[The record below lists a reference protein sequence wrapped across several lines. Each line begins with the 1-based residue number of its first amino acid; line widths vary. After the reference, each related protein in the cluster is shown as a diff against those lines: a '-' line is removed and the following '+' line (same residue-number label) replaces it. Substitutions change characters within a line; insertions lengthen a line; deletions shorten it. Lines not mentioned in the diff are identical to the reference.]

1 MNRAGLLALAL
12 IVLACGAPAGDDASG
27 APGSGAAGA
36 STAPADR
43 VALFGDM
50 HIHTMYS
57 HDAFMGTVRTTP
69 DDAYRFAKGEAIPHP
84 SGESI
89 RLSGAPLD
97 FLAVTDHA
105 EYLGA
110 LAALIDPSSPT
121 YGHPLT
127 VALFRG
133 LGRDARAR
141 LGALSRLRELGRAGD
156 PINGPEV
163 RASAWQRTMES
174 AERHN
179 DPGRFTALIGYEYT
193 MGVGGRHVHR
203 NVIFRGSEAPEI
215 PFSSLDGDPEDL
227 WNWLDGLREEGIEA
241 LAMPHNMNQS
251 DGLAFPDRETW
262 KGAEIDAEFAAKRI
276 RNEPVA
282 EISQQKGTSE
292 VHPSLS
298 PNDEWADFQI
308 VQYYLDRVNNTDP
321 ISVFKGGYWRDAL
334 LTGLEMEER
343 LGVNPYALGAVG
355 SSDSH
360 VSAGSYEEDNRFTSR
375 TNTPQARG
383 SAYREEDGGW
393 ENFWTPRQATHG
405 TGGLAGVWA
414 ESNTRAAI
422 FDALRRRESFATSGT
437 RIRVRFFGGF
447 GLDEAVAEA
456 ADQVAAAYEHGV
468 PMGGD
473 LGGPGTRTPGAATDA
488 PGSRTPGAATD
499 APGTRTLGAPASPP
513 ASGNSAPSFLIWA
526 LRDPENA
533 WLQRA
538 QVIKGCLEDGEAQEQ
553 VYDVVCSDGLEPDP
567 ETHRCAD
574 NGAQVN
580 LDDCSI
586 SRDKGAVELRTT
598 WTDPDFDP
606 GARSFYYLRVLENPT
621 CRWSTW
627 DALSLGIEPNPDLQA
642 THQERAWS
650 SPIWYTP

>member
-1 MNRAGLLALAL
+1 MSMTRTGLPALAL
-12 IVLACGAPAGDDASG
+12 TALACAAPPAEDASG
-27 APGSGAAGA
+27 VRGPGRAGVSPGNA
-36 STAPADR
+36 ADR
-43 VALFGDM
+43 VALFGDL

-69 DDAYRFAKGEAIPHP
+69 DDAYRFARGEAIPHP

-121 YGHPLT
+121 YGHALT
-127 VALFRG
+127 DALITG
-133 LGRDARAR
+133 QGGGARAR
-141 LGALSRLRELGRAGD
+141 LGALSRVRELARAGD

-163 RASAWQRTMES
+163 RASAWQRIVEA

-193 MGVGGRHVHR
+193 MGVSSRHVHR
-203 NVIFRGSEAPEI
+203 NVIFRGSEAPEL

-343 LGVNPYALGAVG
+343 LGVNPYALGAIG

-360 VSAGSYEEDNRFTSR
+360 VSAGSYEEDRRFSGR
-375 TNTPQARG
+375 TNTPESRG
-383 SAYREEDGGW
+383 SAYGEEDGGW

-405 TGGLAGVWA
+405 TGGLAAVWA
-414 ESNTRAAI
+414 GENTRAAI
-422 FDALRRRESFATSGT
+422 FDALKRRESFATSGT

-447 GLDEAVAEA
+447 GLDDAVSDA
-456 ADQVAAAYEHGV
+456 ADPIAAAYEHGV

-473 LGGPGTRTPGAATDA
+473 LGP
-488 PGSRTPGAATD
+488 PGSRPPGAPT
-499 APGTRTLGAPASPP
+499 SPS
-513 ASGNSAPSFLIWA
+513 ASGNAAAPSFLVWA

-538 QVIKGCLEDGEAQEQ
+538 QVIKGWLEDGETKEQ
-553 VYDVVCSDGLEPDP
+553 VYDVVCSDGLAPDP
-567 ETHRCAD
+567 ETHRCDD
-574 NGAQVN
+574 NGARVN

-586 SRDKGAVELRTT
+586 SRDKGAVELRST

-606 GARSFYYLRVLENPT
+606 GDPSFYYVRVLENPT

-627 DALSLGIEPNPDLQA
+627 DALRLGIEPNPDLQA

>member
-1 MNRAGLLALAL
+1 MNRTGLPALAL
-12 IVLACGAPAGDDASG
+12 IALACGAPAADDASG
-27 APGSGAAGA
+27 APGSGGGAA

-69 DDAYRFAKGEAIPHP
+69 DDAYRYARGESIPHP

-127 VALFRG
+127 EDLFSG
-133 LGRDARAR
+133 QGRDARAR
-141 LGALSRLRELGRAGD
+141 LGALSRLRELDRAGD

-163 RASAWQRTMES
+163 RASAWQRVIEA

-334 LTGLEMEER
+334 LTGLQMEER

-360 VSAGSYEEDNRFTSR
+360 VSAGSYEEDNRFSSR

-393 ENFWTPRQATHG
+393 ENFWTPRTATHG

-447 GLDEAVAEA
+447 GLEEAVAEA
-456 ADQVAAAYEHGV
+456 GDPIAAAYGAGV

-473 LGGPGTRTPGAATDA
+473 LEGGDGT
-488 PGSRTPGAATD
+488 
-499 APGTRTLGAPASPP
+499 
-513 ASGNSAPSFLIWA
+513 PSFLVWA

-538 QVIKGCLEDGEAQEQ
+538 QVIKGWLEDGETQEH
-553 VYDVVCSDGLEPDP
+553 VYDVACADGLEPDP
-567 ETHRCAD
+567 ETHRCED

-627 DALSLGIEPNPDLQA
+627 DALSLGIEPNPDLHA

>member
-1 MNRAGLLALAL
+1 MSLLNPARTALVAFAVAAL
-12 IVLACGAPAGDDASG
+12 SCAAPSAQDGAGAPRPGNADVPPAS
-27 APGSGAAGA
+27 A
-36 STAPADR
+36 ADR
-43 VALFGDM
+43 VALFGDL

-105 EYLGA
+105 EFLGA
-110 LAALIDPSSPT
+110 LAALIDPSSAT

-127 VALFRG
+127 EDLFG
-133 LGRDARAR
+133 GQGGDNRAR
-141 LGALSRLRELGRAGD
+141 LGALSRVRELARAGD

-163 RASAWQRTMES
+163 RGSAWQRIIEA

-193 MGVGGRHVHR
+193 MGVSSRHLHR
-203 NVIFRGSEAPEI
+203 NVIFRGSEAPAL

-227 WNWLDGLREEGIEA
+227 WTWLDGLREEGIEA

-251 DGLAFPDRETW
+251 DGLAFSDRETW
-262 KGAEIDAEFAAKRI
+262 KGAEIDAAFAAKRI

-308 VQYYLDRVNNTDP
+308 VQYFLDKVNNKNP
-321 ISVFKGGYWRDAL
+321 ISVFKGGYYRDAL
-334 LTGLEMEER
+334 LTGLEMGER
-343 LGVNPYALGAVG
+343 LGVNPYALGAIG

-360 VSAGSYEEDNRFTSR
+360 VSAGSFEEDNRFSGR
-375 TNTPQARG
+375 ANTPQSRG
-383 SAYREEDGGW
+383 SAYSEEDGGW

-405 TGGLAGVWA
+405 SGGLAGVWA
-414 ESNTRAAI
+414 GENTRAAI
-422 FDALRRRESFATSGT
+422 FDALKRRESFATSGT

-447 GLDEAVAEA
+447 GLDEAVGEA
-456 ADQVAAAYEHGV
+456 ADPVAAAYGHGV

-473 LGGPGTRTPGAATDA
+473 LSSGQADESPGNAGV
-488 PGSRTPGAATD
+488 S
-499 APGTRTLGAPASPP
+499 P
-513 ASGNSAPSFLIWA
+513 ASGDGAPSFLVWA

-538 QVIKGCLEDGEAQEQ
+538 QVIKGWLEDGETTEQ

-567 ETHRCAD
+567 ETHRCGD

-586 SRDKGAVELRTT
+586 SRDKGAVELSAT

-606 GARSFYYLRVLENPT
+606 GARSFYYVRVLENPT

-627 DALSLGIEPNPDLQA
+627 DALSLGIEPNPDLHA

>member
-1 MNRAGLLALAL
+1 MSPPNLARSALLAFAVTAL
-12 IVLACGAPAGDDASG
+12 SCAAPSAEDAPAAR
-27 APGSGAAGA
+27 GSGDAGTPPAAH
-36 STAPADR
+36 R

-69 DDAYRFAKGEAIPHP
+69 DDAYRFAQGEAIPHP

-127 VALFRG
+127 EDLFG
-133 LGRDARAR
+133 GQGGDNRAR
-141 LGALSRLRELGRAGD
+141 LGALGRLRELAGAGD
-156 PINGPEV
+156 SINGPEV
-163 RASAWQRTMES
+163 RGSAWQRIIEA

-193 MGVGGRHVHR
+193 MGVSSRHLHR
-203 NVIFRGSEAPEI
+203 NVIFRGSEAPAL

-227 WNWLDGLREEGIEA
+227 WTWLDGLREEGIEA

-308 VQYYLDRVNNTDP
+308 VQYFLDRVNNTDP
-321 ISVFKGGYWRDAL
+321 ISIFKGGYWRDAL

-343 LGVNPYALGAVG
+343 LGVNPYALGAIG
-355 SSDSH
+355 SSDTH
-360 VSAGSYEEDNRFTSR
+360 VSAGSFEEDKRFSGR
-375 TNTPQARG
+375 TNTPRSRG
-383 SAYREEDGGW
+383 SAYSEEEGGW

-405 TGGLAGVWA
+405 SGGLAGVWA
-414 ESNTRAAI
+414 GENTRAAI
-422 FDALRRRESFATSGT
+422 FDALKRRESFATSGT

-447 GLDEAVAEA
+447 GLDEAVGEA
-456 ADQVAAAYEHGV
+456 TDPVAAAYEHGV

-473 LGGPGTRTPGAATDA
+473 LEGG
-488 PGSRTPGAATD
+488 
-499 APGTRTLGAPASPP
+499 
-513 ASGNSAPSFLIWA
+513 SGGAPSFLVWA

-538 QVIKGCLEDGEAQEQ
+538 QVIKGWLEDGEAKEQ
-553 VYDVVCSDGLEPDP
+553 VYDVVCSDGLEPDL
-567 ETHRCAD
+567 ETHRCGD

-598 WTDPDFDP
+598 WADPNFDP
-606 GARSFYYLRVLENPT
+606 GARSFYYVRVLENPT

-627 DALSLGIEPNPDLQA
+627 DALSLGIEPNPDLHA

>member
-1 MNRAGLLALAL
+1 MTKPGLLALAL
-12 IVLACGAPAGDDASG
+12 TALACGVPAGEEATR
-27 APGSGAAGA
+27 AAGGA
-36 STAPADR
+36 GVAAATSADR

-69 DDAYRFAKGEAIPHP
+69 DDAYRFARGEAIPHP

-110 LAALIDPSSPT
+110 LPALIDPDSPT

-127 VALFRG
+127 EDLFSG
-133 LGRDARAR
+133 QGGAARAR
-141 LGALSRLRELGRAGD
+141 LGALSRLRELAATGD

-163 RASAWQRTMES
+163 RASAWQRIIEA

-193 MGVGGRHVHR
+193 RGVGGRHVHR
-203 NVIFRGSEAPEI
+203 NVIFRGGEAPEL

-321 ISVFKGGYWRDAL
+321 ISIFKGGYWRDAL

-343 LGVNPYALGAVG
+343 LGVNPFALGAVG

-360 VSAGSYEEDNRFTSR
+360 VSAGSYEENNRFSSR

-414 ESNTRAAI
+414 DGNTRAAI
-422 FDALRRRESFATSGT
+422 FDALKRRESFATSGT

-447 GLDEAVAEA
+447 GLDEAIAGA
-456 ADQVAAAYEHGV
+456 ADQVAVAYEHGV

-473 LGGPGTRTPGAATDA
+473 LEAADD
-488 PGSRTPGAATD
+488 G
-499 APGTRTLGAPASPP
+499 
-513 ASGNSAPSFLIWA
+513 APSFLVWA

-538 QVIKGCLEDGEAQEQ
+538 QVIKGWLEGGETREQ

-567 ETHRCAD
+567 ETHRCDD

-606 GARSFYYLRVLENPT
+606 GARSFYYVRVLENPT

-627 DALSLGIEPNPDLQA
+627 DALSLDIEPNPDLHA

>member
-1 MNRAGLLALAL
+1 MTRTGLSALAL
-12 IVLACGAPAGDDASG
+12 TALACGAPAGDEATR
-27 APGSGAAGA
+27 PAAGGA
-36 STAPADR
+36 GYVWDAPADR

-69 DDAYRFAKGEAIPHP
+69 DDAYRFARGEAIPHP

-110 LAALIDPSSPT
+110 LPALIDPDSST

-127 VALFRG
+127 EDLFSG
-133 LGRDARAR
+133 QGGAARAR
-141 LGALSRLRELGRAGD
+141 LGALSRLRELAAAGD

-163 RASAWQRTMES
+163 RASAWQRIVEA

-179 DPGRFTALIGYEYT
+179 DPGQFTALIGYEYT
-193 MGVGGRHVHR
+193 RGVGGRHVHR
-203 NVIFRGSEAPEI
+203 NVIFRGGEAPEL

-321 ISVFKGGYWRDAL
+321 ISIFKGGYWRDAL

-360 VSAGSYEEDNRFTSR
+360 VSAGSYEEDNRFSSR

-414 ESNTRAAI
+414 DGNTRAAI
-422 FDALRRRESFATSGT
+422 FDALKRRESFATSGT

-447 GLDEAVAEA
+447 GLGEAIAGA
-456 ADQVAAAYEHGV
+456 ADQVAAAYEAGV

-473 LGGPGTRTPGAATDA
+473 LEA
-488 PGSRTPGAATD
+488 
-499 APGTRTLGAPASPP
+499 
-513 ASGNSAPSFLIWA
+513 GNDDAPSFLVWA

-538 QVIKGCLEDGEAQEQ
+538 QVIKGWLEDGETQEQ

-567 ETHRCAD
+567 ETHRCGD
-574 NGAQVN
+574 NGARVN

-606 GARSFYYLRVLENPT
+606 GARSFYYVRVLENPT

-627 DALSLGIEPNPDLQA
+627 DALSLGIEPNPDLHA

>member
-1 MNRAGLLALAL
+1 MTRTGLPALAL
-12 IVLACGAPAGDDASG
+12 TVLACGAPAADEAARPVAGG
-27 APGSGAAGA
+27 AGA
-36 STAPADR
+36 TATAPADR

-69 DDAYRFAKGEAIPHP
+69 DDAYRYARGEAIPHP

-127 VALFRG
+127 EDLFSG
-133 LGRDARAR
+133 EGRDARAR

-163 RASAWQRTMES
+163 RASAWQRVIEA

-203 NVIFRGSEAPEI
+203 NVIFRASEAPEV

-227 WNWLDGLREEGIEA
+227 WNWLDGLREGGIEA

-393 ENFWTPRQATHG
+393 ENFWTPRTATHG

-414 ESNTRAAI
+414 ESNTRTAI
-422 FDALRRRESFATSGT
+422 FDALKRRESFATSGT
-437 RIRVRFFGGF
+437 RMRVRFFGGF
-447 GLDEAVAEA
+447 GLDGAVAEA
-456 ADQVAAAYEHGV
+456 ADPIAAAYEAGV

-473 LGGPGTRTPGAATDA
+473 LEGGGDG
-488 PGSRTPGAATD
+488 
-499 APGTRTLGAPASPP
+499 
-513 ASGNSAPSFLIWA
+513 APSFLVWA

-538 QVIKGCLEDGEAQEQ
+538 QVIKGWLEDGEAQER

-567 ETHRCAD
+567 ETHRCED

-606 GARSFYYLRVLENPT
+606 GARSFYYVRVLENPT

-627 DALSLGIEPNPDLQA
+627 DALSLGIEPNPDLHA

>member
-1 MNRAGLLALAL
+1 MTRTGLPALAL
-12 IVLACGAPAGDDASG
+12 TALACGAPAGDEATRTAAGG
-27 APGSGAAGA
+27 AGGAA
-36 STAPADR
+36 TAPADR

-69 DDAYRFAKGEAIPHP
+69 DDAYRFARGEAIPHP

-110 LAALIDPSSPT
+110 LPALIDPDSPT

-127 VALFRG
+127 EDLFSG
-133 LGRDARAR
+133 EGGAARAR
-141 LGALSRLRELGRAGD
+141 LGALSRLRELAATGD

-163 RASAWQRTMES
+163 RASAWQRIIEA

-193 MGVGGRHVHR
+193 KGVGGRHVHR
-203 NVIFRGSEAPEI
+203 NVIFRGGEAPEL

-227 WNWLDGLREEGIEA
+227 WNWLDGLREAGIEA

-321 ISVFKGGYWRDAL
+321 ISIFKGGYWRDAL

-360 VSAGSYEEDNRFTSR
+360 VSAGSYEEDNRFSSR

-393 ENFWTPRQATHG
+393 ENFWTPRTATHG

-414 ESNTRAAI
+414 DTNTRAAI
-422 FDALRRRESFATSGT
+422 FDALTRRESFATSGT

-447 GLDEAVAEA
+447 GLEDAIAGA

-473 LGGPGTRTPGAATDA
+473 LSA
-488 PGSRTPGAATD
+488 SES
-499 APGTRTLGAPASPP
+499 RTLGAPASSP
-513 ASGNSAPSFLIWA
+513 ASGNAAAPSFLVWA

-538 QVIKGCLEDGEAQEQ
+538 QVVKGWLEDGEAKEQ
-553 VYDVVCSDGLEPDP
+553 VYDVVCSDGLPDP
-567 ETHRCAD
+567 ETHRCDD

-606 GARSFYYLRVLENPT
+606 GARSFYYVRVLENPT

-627 DALSLGIEPNPDLQA
+627 DALSLGIEPNPDLHA

>member
-1 MNRAGLLALAL
+1 MTKPGLLALAL
-12 IVLACGAPAGDDASG
+12 TALACGAPAGEEANRAAGRD
-27 APGSGAAGA
+27 GAAA
-36 STAPADR
+36 ATPADR

-69 DDAYRFAKGEAIPHP
+69 DDAYRFARGEAIPHP

-110 LAALIDPSSPT
+110 LPALIDPDSPT

-127 VALFRG
+127 EDLFSG
-133 LGRDARAR
+133 EGGAARAR
-141 LGALSRLRELGRAGD
+141 LGALSRLRELAATGD

-163 RASAWQRTMES
+163 RGSAWQRIIES

-193 MGVGGRHVHR
+193 KGVGGRHVHR
-203 NVIFRGSEAPEI
+203 NVIFRGGEAPEL

-321 ISVFKGGYWRDAL
+321 ISIFKGGYWRDAL

-360 VSAGSYEEDNRFTSR
+360 VSAGSYEEGNRFSSR

-393 ENFWTPRQATHG
+393 ENFWTPRVATHG

-414 ESNTRAAI
+414 DGNTRAAI
-422 FDALRRRESFATSGT
+422 FDALKRRESFATSGT

-447 GLDEAVAEA
+447 GLDEAIAGA
-456 ADQVAAAYEHGV
+456 ADQVAAAYEAGV

-473 LGGPGTRTPGAATDA
+473 LEG
-488 PGSRTPGAATD
+488 
-499 APGTRTLGAPASPP
+499 
-513 ASGNSAPSFLIWA
+513 GNSGAPSFLVWA

-538 QVIKGCLEDGEAQEQ
+538 QVIKGWLEDGEAKEQ

-567 ETHRCAD
+567 ETHRCGD

-586 SRDKGAVELRTT
+586 SRDKGAVELRTI
-598 WTDPDFDP
+598 WTDPEFDP
-606 GARSFYYLRVLENPT
+606 AASSFYYVRVLENPT

-627 DALSLGIEPNPDLQA
+627 DALSLGIEPNPDLHA

>member
-1 MNRAGLLALAL
+1 MTRTGLPALAL
-12 IVLACGAPAGDDASG
+12 TALACGAPAGDEATRAAAGG
-27 APGSGAAGA
+27 AGAA
-36 STAPADR
+36 SVAPADR

-69 DDAYRFAKGEAIPHP
+69 DDAYRFARGEAIPHP

-110 LAALIDPSSPT
+110 LPALIDPDSPT

-127 VALFRG
+127 EDLFSG
-133 LGRDARAR
+133 EGGAARAR
-141 LGALSRLRELGRAGD
+141 LGALSRLRELAATGD

-163 RASAWQRTMES
+163 RASAWQRIIEA

-193 MGVGGRHVHR
+193 RGVGGRHVHR
-203 NVIFRGSEAPEI
+203 NVIFRGGEAPEL

-227 WNWLDGLREEGIEA
+227 WNWLDGLREDGIEA

-321 ISVFKGGYWRDAL
+321 ISIFKGGYWRDAL

-360 VSAGSYEEDNRFTSR
+360 VSAGSYEEDNRFSSR

-393 ENFWTPRQATHG
+393 ENFWTPRVATHG

-414 ESNTRAAI
+414 DGNTRAAI
-422 FDALRRRESFATSGT
+422 FDALKRRESFATSGT
-437 RIRVRFFGGF
+437 RIRVRFFGGY

-456 ADQVAAAYEHGV
+456 ADPIAAAYEAGV

-473 LGGPGTRTPGAATDA
+473 LEG
-488 PGSRTPGAATD
+488 
-499 APGTRTLGAPASPP
+499 
-513 ASGNSAPSFLIWA
+513 GNSGAPSFLVWA

-538 QVIKGCLEDGEAQEQ
+538 QVIKGWLEDGEAKER

-567 ETHRCAD
+567 ETHRCDD

-586 SRDKGAVELRTT
+586 SRDKGAVELQTT
-598 WTDPDFDP
+598 WTDPDFDA
-606 GARSFYYLRVLENPT
+606 GASSFYYVRVLENPT

-627 DALSLGIEPNPDLQA
+627 DALSLGIEPNPDLHA

>member
-1 MNRAGLLALAL
+1 MSPPNLARSALLAFAVTAL
-12 IVLACGAPAGDDASG
+12 SCAAPSAEDAPAAR
-27 APGSGAAGA
+27 GSGDAGTPPAAH
-36 STAPADR
+36 R

-69 DDAYRFAKGEAIPHP
+69 DDAYRFAQGEAIPHP

-127 VALFRG
+127 EDLFGGRG
-133 LGRDARAR
+133 GDNRAR
-141 LGALSRLRELGRAGD
+141 LGALGRLRELARAGD

-163 RASAWQRTMES
+163 RGSAWQRIIEA

-193 MGVGGRHVHR
+193 MGVSSRHLHR
-203 NVIFRGSEAPEI
+203 NVIFRGSEAPAL

-227 WNWLDGLREEGIEA
+227 WTWLDGLREEGIEA

-308 VQYYLDRVNNTDP
+308 VQYFLDRVNNTDP
-321 ISVFKGGYWRDAL
+321 ISIFKGGYWRDAL

-343 LGVNPYALGAVG
+343 LGVNPYALGAIG
-355 SSDSH
+355 SSDTH
-360 VSAGSYEEDNRFTSR
+360 VSAGSFEEDKRFSGR
-375 TNTPQARG
+375 TNTPRSRG
-383 SAYREEDGGW
+383 SAYSEEEGGW

-405 TGGLAGVWA
+405 SGGLAGVWA
-414 ESNTRAAI
+414 GENTRAAI
-422 FDALRRRESFATSGT
+422 FDALKRRESFATSGT

-447 GLDEAVAEA
+447 GLDEAVGEA
-456 ADQVAAAYEHGV
+456 TDPVAAAYEHGV

-473 LGGPGTRTPGAATDA
+473 LEGG
-488 PGSRTPGAATD
+488 
-499 APGTRTLGAPASPP
+499 
-513 ASGNSAPSFLIWA
+513 SGGAPSFLVWA

-538 QVIKGCLEDGEAQEQ
+538 QVIKGWLEDGEAKEQ

-567 ETHRCAD
+567 ETHRCGD

-598 WTDPDFDP
+598 WADPNFDP
-606 GARSFYYLRVLENPT
+606 GARSFYYVRVLENPT

-627 DALSLGIEPNPDLQA
+627 DALSLGIEPNPDLHA

>member
-1 MNRAGLLALAL
+1 MSLLNLARSALVAFAVAAL
-12 IVLACGAPAGDDASG
+12 SCAAPPAQDGAGAPRLGNSGVPPAS
-27 APGSGAAGA
+27 A
-36 STAPADR
+36 ADR
-43 VALFGDM
+43 VALFGDL

-57 HDAFMGTVRTTP
+57 HDAFMSTVRTTP
-69 DDAYRFAKGEAIPHP
+69 DDAYRYAKGEAIPHP
-84 SGESI
+84 SGESL

-105 EYLGA
+105 EFLGA
-110 LAALIDPSSPT
+110 LAALIDPSSAT

-127 VALFRG
+127 EDLFGG
-133 LGRDARAR
+133 LGGDSRAR
-141 LGALSRLRELGRAGD
+141 LGALGRVRELARAGD

-163 RASAWQRTMES
+163 RGSAWQRIIEA

-193 MGVGGRHVHR
+193 MGVSSRHLHR
-203 NVIFRGSEAPEI
+203 NVIFRGSEAPEL

-227 WNWLDGLREEGIEA
+227 WTWLDGLREEGIEA

-262 KGAEIDAEFAAKRI
+262 KGAEIDAAFAAKRI

-308 VQYYLDRVNNTDP
+308 VQYYLDKVNNTDP
-321 ISVFKGGYWRDAL
+321 ISIFKGGYYRDAL
-334 LTGLEMEER
+334 LTGLEMGER
-343 LGVNPYALGAVG
+343 LGVNPYALGAIG
-355 SSDSH
+355 SSDTH
-360 VSAGSYEEDNRFTSR
+360 VSAGSFEEKNRFSGR
-375 TNTPQARG
+375 ANTPQSRG
-383 SAYREEDGGW
+383 SAYGAEDGGW
-393 ENFWTPRQATHG
+393 DNFWTPRQTTHG
-405 TGGLAGVWA
+405 TGGLAAVWA
-414 ESNTRAAI
+414 DGNTRASI
-422 FDALRRRESFATSGT
+422 YDALRRRESFATSGS

-447 GLDEAVAEA
+447 GLDEALAGEP
-456 ADQVAAAYEHGV
+456 DPVAAAYEHGV

-473 LGGPGTRTPGAATDA
+473 IEGGSAG
-488 PGSRTPGAATD
+488 
-499 APGTRTLGAPASPP
+499 
-513 ASGNSAPSFLIWA
+513 APSFLVWA

-538 QVIKGCLEDGEAQEQ
+538 QVIKGWLEDGETKEQ
-553 VYDVVCSDGLEPDP
+553 VYDVVCSDGLAPHS
-567 ETHRCAD
+567 ETHRCGD
-574 NGAQVN
+574 NGAQVD
-580 LDDCSI
+580 LADCSI
-586 SRDKGAVELRTT
+586 SRDKGAVDLSAT
-598 WTDPDFDP
+598 WADPDFDP
-606 GARSFYYLRVLENPT
+606 GALSFYYVRVLENPT

-627 DALSLGIEPNPDLQA
+627 DALGLGIEPNPDLPA

>member
-1 MNRAGLLALAL
+1 MLLLNPARSALLVFAVSSVSCAAPSARDAG
-12 IVLACGAPAGDDASG
+12 GAPD
-27 APGSGAAGA
+27 PGSAGVSPA
-36 STAPADR
+36 SPADR

-69 DDAYRFAKGEAIPHP
+69 DDAYRYARGEAIPHP

-127 VALFRG
+127 EDLFNG
-133 LGRDARAR
+133 QGRDARAR

-156 PINGPEV
+156 PINGPKV
-163 RASAWQRTMES
+163 RASAWQRVIEA

-193 MGVGGRHVHR
+193 KGVGGRHVHR
-203 NVIFRGSEAPEI
+203 NVIFRGSEAPEL

-227 WNWLDGLREEGIEA
+227 WNWLDGLRGEGIEA

-343 LGVNPYALGAVG
+343 LGVNPYALGAIG

-360 VSAGSYEEDNRFTSR
+360 VSAGSFEEDNRFTSR

-414 ESNTRAAI
+414 DTNTRAAI
-422 FDALRRRESFATSGT
+422 FDALKRRESFATSGT

-447 GLDEAVAEA
+447 GLDVAVTEASDPIAT
-456 ADQVAAAYEHGV
+456 AYEAGV

-473 LGGPGTRTPGAATDA
+473 LEGGGD
-488 PGSRTPGAATD
+488 D
-499 APGTRTLGAPASPP
+499 
-513 ASGNSAPSFLIWA
+513 APSFLVWA

-538 QVIKGCLEDGEAQEQ
+538 QVIKGWLEDGETKEQ

-567 ETHRCAD
+567 ETHRCED
-574 NGAQVN
+574 NGAEVN

-586 SRDKGAVELRTT
+586 SRDKGAVELRST

-606 GARSFYYLRVLENPT
+606 GARSFYYVRVLENPT

-627 DALSLGIEPNPDLQA
+627 DALSLGIEPNPDLHA

>member
-1 MNRAGLLALAL
+1 MTRTGLSALAL
-12 IVLACGAPAGDDASG
+12 TALACGAPAGDEATR
-27 APGSGAAGA
+27 AAAGGA
-36 STAPADR
+36 GYVWDAPADR

-69 DDAYRFAKGEAIPHP
+69 DDAYRFARGEAIPHP

-110 LAALIDPSSPT
+110 LAALIDPDSPT

-127 VALFRG
+127 GDLFSGEGRG
-133 LGRDARAR
+133 ARAR

-163 RASAWQRTMES
+163 RASAWQRVIEA

-193 MGVGGRHVHR
+193 KGVGGRHVHR
-203 NVIFRGSEAPEI
+203 NVIFRGSEAPEL

-321 ISVFKGGYWRDAL
+321 ISIFKGGYWRDAL

-360 VSAGSYEEDNRFTSR
+360 VSAGSYEEDNRFSSR

-414 ESNTRAAI
+414 DGNTRAAI
-422 FDALRRRESFATSGT
+422 FDALKRRESFATSGT

-447 GLDEAVAEA
+447 GLEEAIAGA

-473 LGGPGTRTPGAATDA
+473 LEAGDDG
-488 PGSRTPGAATD
+488 
-499 APGTRTLGAPASPP
+499 
-513 ASGNSAPSFLIWA
+513 APSFLVWA

-538 QVIKGCLEDGEAQEQ
+538 QVVKGWLEDGETQER
-553 VYDVVCSDGLEPDP
+553 VYDVACSDGLEPDS

-574 NGAQVN
+574 NGARVN

-606 GARSFYYLRVLENPT
+606 GTRSFYYVRVLENPT

-627 DALSLGIEPNPDLQA
+627 DALSLGIEPNPDLHA

>member
-1 MNRAGLLALAL
+1 MLLPNPARFALLAFAVSSLSCA
-12 IVLACGAPAGDDASG
+12 APSARDTGGAPY
-27 APGSGAAGA
+27 PGSADVPPA
-36 STAPADR
+36 SPAYR

-69 DDAYRFAKGEAIPHP
+69 DDAYRYARGEAIPHP

-127 VALFRG
+127 EDLFSG
-133 LGRDARAR
+133 EGRDARAR

-163 RASAWQRTMES
+163 RASAWQRVIEA

-203 NVIFRGSEAPEI
+203 NVIFRGSEAPEL

-227 WNWLDGLREEGIEA
+227 WNWLDNLREEGIEA

-321 ISVFKGGYWRDAL
+321 ISIFKGGYWRDAL

-360 VSAGSYEEDNRFTSR
+360 VSAGSYEEDNRFSSR

-393 ENFWTPRQATHG
+393 ENFWTPRTATHG

-414 ESNTRAAI
+414 DTNTRAAI
-422 FDALRRRESFATSGT
+422 FDALTRRESFATSGT

-447 GLDEAVAEA
+447 GLEDAIAGA

-473 LGGPGTRTPGAATDA
+473 LSA
-488 PGSRTPGAATD
+488 SES
-499 APGTRTLGAPASPP
+499 RTLGAPASSP
-513 ASGNSAPSFLIWA
+513 ASGNAAAPSFLVWA

-538 QVIKGCLEDGEAQEQ
+538 QVVKGWLEDGEAKEQ
-553 VYDVVCSDGLEPDP
+553 VYDVVCSDGLPDP
-567 ETHRCAD
+567 ETHRCDD

-606 GARSFYYLRVLENPT
+606 GARSFYYVRVLENPT

-627 DALSLGIEPNPDLQA
+627 DALSLGIEPNPDLHA

>member
-1 MNRAGLLALAL
+1 MTRTGLLALVLTA
-12 IVLACGAPAGDDASG
+12 LACGAPAGDEATRASG
-27 APGSGAAGA
+27 PAGAA
-36 STAPADR
+36 SVAPADR

-69 DDAYRFAKGEAIPHP
+69 DDAYRFARGEAIPHP

-110 LAALIDPSSPT
+110 LPALIDPDSPT

-127 VALFRG
+127 EDLFSG
-133 LGRDARAR
+133 EGGAARAR

-163 RASAWQRTMES
+163 RASAWQRVIEA

-203 NVIFRGSEAPEI
+203 NVIFRGSEAPEL

-334 LTGLEMEER
+334 LTGLQMEER

-360 VSAGSYEEDNRFTSR
+360 VSAGSYEENNRFSSR

-414 ESNTRAAI
+414 AGNTRAAI
-422 FDALRRRESFATSGT
+422 FDALKRRESFATSGT

-447 GLDEAVAEA
+447 GLEDAIAGA
-456 ADQVAAAYEHGV
+456 ADQVAAAYEAGV

-473 LGGPGTRTPGAATDA
+473 LEA
-488 PGSRTPGAATD
+488 
-499 APGTRTLGAPASPP
+499 
-513 ASGNSAPSFLIWA
+513 GNSGAPSFLVWA

-538 QVIKGCLEDGEAQEQ
+538 QVIKGWLEDGEAQER

-567 ETHRCAD
+567 ETHRCDD

-606 GARSFYYLRVLENPT
+606 GASSFYYVRVLENPT

-627 DALSLGIEPNPDLQA
+627 DALSLGIEPNPDLHA

>member
-1 MNRAGLLALAL
+1 MLLFNPARFALLAFA
-12 IVLACGAPAGDDASG
+12 VSSVSCAAPSAQDTGGAPY
-27 APGSGAAGA
+27 PGRAGA
-36 STAPADR
+36 SPVAAADR

-69 DDAYRFAKGEAIPHP
+69 DDAYRYARGEAIPHP

-127 VALFRG
+127 EDLFSG
-133 LGRDARAR
+133 EGRDARAR

-163 RASAWQRTMES
+163 RASAWQRVIES

-203 NVIFRGSEAPEI
+203 NVIFRASEAPEV

-227 WNWLDGLREEGIEA
+227 WTWLDGLREEGIEA

-360 VSAGSYEEDNRFTSR
+360 VSAGSYEEDNRFSSR

-383 SAYREEDGGW
+383 SAYGEEDGGW

-414 ESNTRAAI
+414 GENTRAAI
-422 FDALRRRESFATSGT
+422 FDALKRRESFATSGT

-456 ADQVAAAYEHGV
+456 ADPIAAAYEVGV

-473 LGGPGTRTPGAATDA
+473 LEGGSDG
-488 PGSRTPGAATD
+488 
-499 APGTRTLGAPASPP
+499 
-513 ASGNSAPSFLIWA
+513 APSFLVWA

-538 QVIKGCLEDGEAQEQ
+538 QVIKGWLENGETKER

-567 ETHRCAD
+567 ETHLCSD

-586 SRDKGAVELRTT
+586 SRDKGAVELWTT

-606 GARSFYYLRVLENPT
+606 GLRSFYYVRVLENPT

-627 DALSLGIEPNPDLQA
+627 DALSLGIEPNPDLHA

>member
-1 MNRAGLLALAL
+1 MSMTRTGLPALAL
-12 IVLACGAPAGDDASG
+12 TALACAAPPAEDASG
-27 APGSGAAGA
+27 VRGPGRTGVSPGNA
-36 STAPADR
+36 ADR
-43 VALFGDM
+43 VALFGDL

-69 DDAYRFAKGEAIPHP
+69 DDAYGFARGEAIPHP

-121 YGHPLT
+121 YGHALT
-127 VALFRG
+127 DALITG
-133 LGRDARAR
+133 QGGGARAR
-141 LGALSRLRELGRAGD
+141 LGALSRVRELARAGD

-163 RASAWQRTMES
+163 RASAWQRIIEA

-193 MGVGGRHVHR
+193 MGVSSRHVHR
-203 NVIFRGSEAPEI
+203 NVIFRGSEAPEL

-321 ISVFKGGYWRDAL
+321 ISVFRGGYWRDAL
-334 LTGLEMEER
+334 LTGLEVEER
-343 LGVNPYALGAVG
+343 LGVNPYALGAIG

-360 VSAGSYEEDNRFTSR
+360 VSAGSFEEDNRFTSR
-375 TNTPQARG
+375 RNTPQARG
-383 SAYREEDGGW
+383 SAYSEEDGGW

-414 ESNTRAAI
+414 GENTRAAI
-422 FDALRRRESFATSGT
+422 FDALKRRESFATSGT

-447 GLDEAVAEA
+447 GLDDAVSDA
-456 ADQVAAAYEHGV
+456 ADPIAAAYEHGV

-473 LGGPGTRTPGAATDA
+473 LEGGDDG
-488 PGSRTPGAATD
+488 
-499 APGTRTLGAPASPP
+499 
-513 ASGNSAPSFLIWA
+513 APSFLVWA

-538 QVIKGCLEDGEAQEQ
+538 QVIKGWLEDGETKEQ

-567 ETHRCAD
+567 DTHRCDD
-574 NGAQVN
+574 NGARVN

-606 GARSFYYLRVLENPT
+606 GDRSFYYVRVLENPT

-627 DALSLGIEPNPDLQA
+627 DALRLGIEPNPDLHA

>member
-1 MNRAGLLALAL
+1 MLLLDPTRSA
-12 IVLACGAPAGDDASG
+12 VLAIAVSSVSCAAPSARDAGGAPYSG
-27 APGSGAAGA
+27 NAGA
-36 STAPADR
+36 SPASAADR

-69 DDAYRFAKGEAIPHP
+69 DDAYRYARGEAIPHP

-127 VALFRG
+127 EDLFSG
-133 LGRDARAR
+133 QGRDARAR

-163 RASAWQRTMES
+163 RASAWQRVIEA

-203 NVIFRGSEAPEI
+203 NVIFRGSEAPEL

-393 ENFWTPRQATHG
+393 ANFWTPRQATHG

-422 FDALRRRESFATSGT
+422 FDALKRRESFATSGT

-456 ADQVAAAYEHGV
+456 ADPLAAAYEAGV

-473 LGGPGTRTPGAATDA
+473 LEGGD
-488 PGSRTPGAATD
+488 D
-499 APGTRTLGAPASPP
+499 
-513 ASGNSAPSFLIWA
+513 APSFLVWA

-538 QVIKGCLEDGEAQEQ
+538 QVIKGWLEDDEAQER

-567 ETHRCAD
+567 ETHRCED
-574 NGAQVN
+574 NGARVN

-586 SRDKGAVELRTT
+586 SRDRGAVELRTT
-598 WTDPDFDP
+598 WTDPDFNP
-606 GARSFYYLRVLENPT
+606 GARSFYYVRVLENPT

-627 DALSLGIEPNPDLQA
+627 DALSLGIEPNPDLHA

>member
-1 MNRAGLLALAL
+1 MLLFNPARFALLAFA
-12 IVLACGAPAGDDASG
+12 VSSVSCAAPSAQDTSG
-27 APGSGAAGA
+27 APYPGRAGA
-36 STAPADR
+36 SPVAAADR

-69 DDAYRFAKGEAIPHP
+69 DDAYRYARGEAIPHP

-127 VALFRG
+127 EDLFSG
-133 LGRDARAR
+133 EGRDARAR

-163 RASAWQRTMES
+163 RASAWQRVIEA

-203 NVIFRGSEAPEI
+203 NVIFRASEAPEV

-227 WNWLDGLREEGIEA
+227 WTWLDGLREEGIEA

-383 SAYREEDGGW
+383 SAYGEEDGGW

-414 ESNTRAAI
+414 GENTRAAI
-422 FDALRRRESFATSGT
+422 FDALKRRESFATSGT

-456 ADQVAAAYEHGV
+456 ADPIAAAYEVGV

-473 LGGPGTRTPGAATDA
+473 LEGGSDG
-488 PGSRTPGAATD
+488 
-499 APGTRTLGAPASPP
+499 
-513 ASGNSAPSFLIWA
+513 APSFLVWA

-538 QVIKGCLEDGEAQEQ
+538 QVIKGWLENGETKER

-567 ETHRCAD
+567 ETHLCSD

-606 GARSFYYLRVLENPT
+606 GLRSFYYVRVLENPT

-627 DALSLGIEPNPDLQA
+627 DALSLGIEPNPDLHA

>member
-1 MNRAGLLALAL
+1 MSMTRTGLPALAL
-12 IVLACGAPAGDDASG
+12 TALACAAPPAEDAAGVRN
-27 APGSGAAGA
+27 PGRAGVSPGAA
-36 STAPADR
+36 ADR
-43 VALFGDM
+43 VALFGDL

-69 DDAYRFAKGEAIPHP
+69 DDAYRFARGEAIPHP

-121 YGHPLT
+121 YGHALT
-127 VALFRG
+127 DALITG
-133 LGRDARAR
+133 QGGGARAR
-141 LGALSRLRELGRAGD
+141 LGALGRVRELARAGD

-163 RASAWQRTMES
+163 RASAWQRIIEA

-193 MGVGGRHVHR
+193 TGVSGRHVHR
-203 NVIFRGSEAPEI
+203 NVIFRGSEAPEL

-262 KGAEIDAEFAAKRI
+262 KGAEIDAEFAAKRM

-343 LGVNPYALGAVG
+343 LGVNPYALGAIG

-383 SAYREEDGGW
+383 SAYGEEDGGW

-405 TGGLAGVWA
+405 TGGLAAVWA
-414 ESNTRAAI
+414 GENTRAAI
-422 FDALRRRESFATSGT
+422 FDALKRRESFATSGT

-447 GLDEAVAEA
+447 GLDDAVSDA
-456 ADQVAAAYEHGV
+456 ADPIAAAYEHGV

-473 LGGPGTRTPGAATDA
+473 LEGGDDG
-488 PGSRTPGAATD
+488 
-499 APGTRTLGAPASPP
+499 
-513 ASGNSAPSFLIWA
+513 APSFLVWA

-538 QVIKGCLEDGEAQEQ
+538 QVIKGWLEDGETKEQ

-567 ETHRCAD
+567 ETHRCDD

-586 SRDKGAVELRTT
+586 SRDKGAVELRST

-606 GARSFYYLRVLENPT
+606 GDRSFYYVRVLENPT

-627 DALSLGIEPNPDLQA
+627 DALRLGIEPNPDLHA

>member
-1 MNRAGLLALAL
+1 MSQPNRARSALLAFAVTAL
-12 IVLACGAPAGDDASG
+12 SCAAPSAEDA
-27 APGSGAAGA
+27 PFVRGSGNAAAPPA
-36 STAPADR
+36 SAADR
-43 VALFGDM
+43 LALFGDL

-69 DDAYRFAKGEAIPHP
+69 DDAYRYAKGEAIPHP
-84 SGESI
+84 SGESL

-110 LAALIDPSSPT
+110 LAALIDPSSAT

-127 VALFRG
+127 EDLFGG
-133 LGRDARAR
+133 LGRGNRAR
-141 LGALSRLRELGRAGD
+141 LGALARVRELARAGD

-163 RASAWQRTMES
+163 RGNAWQRIIAA
-174 AERHN
+174 AEWHN

-193 MGVGGRHVHR
+193 MGVSSRHLHR
-203 NVIFRGSEAPEI
+203 NVIFRGSEVPEL

-227 WNWLDGLREEGIEA
+227 WTWLDGLREEGIEA

-262 KGAEIDAEFAAKRI
+262 KGAEIDAAFAAKRI

-321 ISVFKGGYWRDAL
+321 ISIFKGGYYRDAL
-334 LTGLEMEER
+334 LTGLEMGER
-343 LGVNPYALGAVG
+343 LGVNPYALGAIG
-355 SSDSH
+355 SSDTH
-360 VSAGSYEEDNRFTSR
+360 VSAGAFEEKNRFSGGA
-375 TNTPQARG
+375 NTPQARG
-383 SAYREEDGGW
+383 AAYGAEDGGW
-393 ENFWTPRQATHG
+393 DNFWTPRQATHG
-405 TGGLAGVWA
+405 TGGLAAVWA
-414 ESNTRAAI
+414 DENTRASI
-422 FDALRRRESFATSGT
+422 YDALRRRESFATSGP

-447 GLDEAVAEA
+447 GLDEALAGEP
-456 ADQVAAAYEHGV
+456 DPVAAAYEHGV

-473 LGGPGTRTPGAATDA
+473 LSGGNAGESPGNAGESPGNAGES
-488 PGSRTPGAATD
+488 PGNAGVS
-499 APGTRTLGAPASPP
+499 P
-513 ASGNSAPSFLIWA
+513 ASGAGGPSFLVWA

-538 QVIKGCLEDGEAQEQ
+538 QVIKGWLEDGETKEQ

-567 ETHRCAD
+567 ETHRCGD

-598 WTDPDFDP
+598 WIDPDFDP
-606 GARSFYYLRVLENPT
+606 GARSFYYVRVLENPT

-627 DALSLGIEPNPDLQA
+627 DALGLGIDPNPDLPA

>member
-1 MNRAGLLALAL
+1 MTRTGLPALALAA
-12 IVLACGAPAGDDASG
+12 LACGAPSADDASAPRPGGAG
-27 APGSGAAGA
+27 AP
-36 STAPADR
+36 STAAADR

-69 DDAYRFAKGEAIPHP
+69 DDAYRFARGEAIPHP

-121 YGHPLT
+121 YGHALT
-127 VALFRG
+127 DALITG
-133 LGRDARAR
+133 QGGGARAR
-141 LGALSRLRELGRAGD
+141 LGALSRVRELARAGD

-163 RASAWQRTMES
+163 RASAWQRIIEA

-193 MGVGGRHVHR
+193 TGVSGRHVHR
-203 NVIFRGSEAPEI
+203 NVVFRGSEAPEL

-262 KGAEIDAEFAAKRI
+262 KGAEIDAEFAAKRM

-343 LGVNPYALGAVG
+343 LGVNPYALGAIG

-360 VSAGSYEEDNRFTSR
+360 VSAGSYEESRRFSGR
-375 TNTPQARG
+375 TNTAQSRG
-383 SAYREEDGGW
+383 SAYGEEDGGW

-405 TGGLAGVWA
+405 TGGLAAVWA
-414 ESNTRAAI
+414 GENTRAAI
-422 FDALRRRESFATSGT
+422 FDALKRRESFATSGT

-447 GLDEAVAEA
+447 GLDDAVSDA
-456 ADQVAAAYEHGV
+456 ADPIAAAYEHGV

-473 LGGPGTRTPGAATDA
+473 LEGGDDG
-488 PGSRTPGAATD
+488 
-499 APGTRTLGAPASPP
+499 
-513 ASGNSAPSFLIWA
+513 APSFLVWA

-538 QVIKGCLEDGEAQEQ
+538 QVIKGWLEDGETKEQ

-567 ETHRCAD
+567 ETRRCDD

-586 SRDKGAVELRTT
+586 SRDKGAVELRST

-606 GARSFYYLRVLENPT
+606 GDRSFYYVRVLENPT

-627 DALSLGIEPNPDLQA
+627 DALRLGIEPNPDLHA

>member
-1 MNRAGLLALAL
+1 MTRIALLVLLAAF
-12 IVLACGAPAGDDASG
+12 LACAAPSAEDAPAARGSG
-27 APGSGAAGA
+27 NQGVAPGVAAE
-36 STAPADR
+36 R
-43 VALFGDM
+43 VALFGDL

-69 DDAYRFAKGEAIPHP
+69 DDAYRYAKGEAIPHP

-110 LAALIDPSSPT
+110 LAALIDPSSST
-121 YGHPLT
+121 YGHPAT
-127 VALFRG
+127 EELFG
-133 LGRDARAR
+133 GAGGSNRAR
-141 LGALSRLRELGRAGD
+141 LGGLARMRELAGD
-156 PINGPEV
+156 GDRIAGPEV
-163 RASAWQRTMES
+163 RANAWERIIE
-174 AERHN
+174 AAGRHN

-193 MGVGGRHVHR
+193 MGVSSRHVHR
-203 NVIFRGSEAPEI
+203 NVIFRGSDVPEL
-215 PFSSLDGDPEDL
+215 PFSSRDGDPEDL
-227 WNWLDGLREEGIEA
+227 WEWLDGLREEGIEA

-251 DGLAFPDRETW
+251 DGLAFPVEKSW
-262 KGAEIDAEFAAKRI
+262 KGEEIDAEFAAKRA

-282 EISQQKGTSE
+282 EISQKKGTSE
-292 VHPSLS
+292 THPSLS

-308 VQYYLDRVNNTDP
+308 VRYYLDRVNNTDP
-321 ISVFKGGYWRDAL
+321 ISIFKGGYYRDAL

-343 LGVNPYALGAVG
+343 LGVNPHALGAIG

-360 VSAGSYEEDNRFTSR
+360 TTGASYEEDNLFSGRTS
-375 TNTPQARG
+375 TPQSRG
-383 SAYREEDGGW
+383 SAYGEEDGGW

-405 TGGLAGVWA
+405 TGGLAAVWA
-414 ESNTRAAI
+414 DENTRASI
-422 FDALRRRESFATSGT
+422 YDALRRRESFATSGP

-447 GLDEAVAEA
+447 GLGEAIGDAT
-456 ADQVAAAYEHGV
+456 DPVAAAYAHGV

-473 LGGPGTRTPGAATDA
+473 LSGGHAG
-488 PGSRTPGAATD
+488 
-499 APGTRTLGAPASPP
+499 
-513 ASGNSAPSFLIWA
+513 APSFLVWA
-526 LRDPENA
+526 LRDPETG

-538 QVIKGCLEDGEAQEQ
+538 QVIKGWLEDGETKEQ

-567 ETHRCAD
+567 ETHRCDD

-580 LDDCSI
+580 LDDCSV
-586 SRDKGAVELRTT
+586 SRDKGAVQLMTT

-606 GARSFYYLRVLENPT
+606 DERSFYYVRVLENPS

-627 DALSLGIEPNPDLQA
+627 DALSLGIEPNPDLPA

>member
-1 MNRAGLLALAL
+1 MTRTGLLALAL
-12 IVLACGAPAGDDASG
+12 TALACGAPAGDEATR
-27 APGSGAAGA
+27 AAAGDA
-36 STAPADR
+36 GYVWDAPADR

-69 DDAYRFAKGEAIPHP
+69 DDAYRFARGEAIPHP

-110 LAALIDPSSPT
+110 LPALIDPDSPT

-127 VALFRG
+127 EDLFSGRG
-133 LGRDARAR
+133 GAARAR
-141 LGALSRLRELGRAGD
+141 LGALSRLRELAAAGD

-163 RASAWQRTMES
+163 RASAWQRIVEA

-193 MGVGGRHVHR
+193 RGVGGRHVHR
-203 NVIFRGSEAPEI
+203 NVVFRGGEAPEL

-262 KGAEIDAEFAAKRI
+262 KGAAIDAEFAAKRI

-321 ISVFKGGYWRDAL
+321 ISIFKGGYWRDAL

-360 VSAGSYEEDNRFTSR
+360 VSAGSYEEDNRFSSR

-414 ESNTRAAI
+414 DGNTRAAI
-422 FDALRRRESFATSGT
+422 FDALKRRESFATSGT

-447 GLDEAVAEA
+447 GLGEAVAEA
-456 ADQVAAAYEHGV
+456 SDPIAAAYEHGV

-473 LGGPGTRTPGAATDA
+473 LST
-488 PGSRTPGAATD
+488 PGSR
-499 APGTRTLGAPASPP
+499 APGAPAPSP
-513 ASGNSAPSFLIWA
+513 ASGNDTAPSFLVWA

-538 QVIKGCLEDGEAQEQ
+538 QVVKGWLEDGEAKER
-553 VYDVVCSDGLEPDP
+553 VYDAVCSDGLEPDP
-567 ETHRCAD
+567 ETHRCGD
-574 NGAQVN
+574 NGARVN

-586 SRDKGAVELRTT
+586 SRDKGAVELRTI

-606 GARSFYYLRVLENPT
+606 GASSFYYVRVLENPT

-627 DALSLGIEPNPDLQA
+627 DALSLGIEPNPDLHA

>member
-1 MNRAGLLALAL
+1 MLLLEPARSALLVFAL
-12 IVLACGAPAGDDASG
+12 CCVSCAAPAAWDSG
-27 APGSGAAGA
+27 RAPYPGSAGA
-36 STAPADR
+36 SPASAADR

-69 DDAYRFAKGEAIPHP
+69 DDAYRFARGEAIPHP

-110 LAALIDPSSPT
+110 LAALIDPASPT

-127 VALFRG
+127 EALFG
-133 LGRDARAR
+133 GQGGNNRAR
-141 LGALSRLRELGRAGD
+141 LEALSRLRELGGAGD

-163 RASAWQRTMES
+163 RASAWQRIIEA

-193 MGVGGRHVHR
+193 MGVGGRHLHR
-203 NVIFRGSEAPEI
+203 NVIFRGSEAPEL

-227 WNWLDGLREEGIEA
+227 WTWLDGLREEGIEA

-262 KGAEIDAEFAAKRI
+262 KGAEIDAEFAAKRM

-360 VSAGSYEEDNRFTSR
+360 VSAGSFEEDNRFSSR

-383 SAYREEDGGW
+383 SAYREADGGW

-405 TGGLAGVWA
+405 TGGLAAVWA
-414 ESNTRAAI
+414 DTNNRAAI
-422 FDALRRRESFATSGT
+422 FDALKRRESFATSGT

-447 GLDEAVAEA
+447 GLDEAVEEA
-456 ADQVAAAYEHGV
+456 ADPIAAAYEHGV

-473 LGGPGTRTPGAATDA
+473 LEGGGDG
-488 PGSRTPGAATD
+488 
-499 APGTRTLGAPASPP
+499 
-513 ASGNSAPSFLIWA
+513 APSFLVWA

-533 WLQRA
+533 WLQRV
-538 QVIKGCLEDGEAQEQ
+538 QVIKGWLEDGETKEQ

-567 ETHRCAD
+567 GTHRCPD

-598 WTDPDFDP
+598 WTDPDFDA
-606 GARSFYYLRVLENPT
+606 GARSFYYVRVLENPT

-627 DALSLGIEPNPDLQA
+627 DALSLGIEPNPDLHA

>member
-1 MNRAGLLALAL
+1 MPATMLGRSALLAFAVTAL
-12 IVLACGAPAGDDASG
+12 SCSAPSAEDAADAPRPGNAGVPPVS
-27 APGSGAAGA
+27 AAH
-36 STAPADR
+36 R
-43 VALFGDM
+43 VALFGDL

-69 DDAYRFAKGEAIPHP
+69 DDAYRYAKGEAIPHP
-84 SGESI
+84 SGEQL

-110 LAALIDPSSPT
+110 LAALIDPSSAT

-127 VALFRG
+127 EDLFGG
-133 LGRDARAR
+133 LGRGNRAR
-141 LGALSRLRELGRAGD
+141 LGALARMRELARAGD

-163 RASAWQRTMES
+163 RGSAWQRIIEA
-174 AERHN
+174 AEWHN

-193 MGVGGRHVHR
+193 MGVSSRHLHR
-203 NVIFRGSEAPEI
+203 NVIFRGSEVPEL

-227 WNWLDGLREEGIEA
+227 WTWLDGLREEGIEA

-262 KGAEIDAEFAAKRI
+262 KGAEIDAAFAAKRI

-308 VQYYLDRVNNTDP
+308 VQYFLDRVNNTDP
-321 ISVFKGGYWRDAL
+321 ISVFKGGYYRDAL
-334 LTGLEMEER
+334 LTGLEMGES
-343 LGVNPYALGAVG
+343 LGVNPYALGAIG

-360 VSAGSYEEDNRFTSR
+360 VSAGSFEEDNRFSGR
-375 TNTPQARG
+375 ANTPQSRG
-383 SAYREEDGGW
+383 SAYSEEDGGW

-405 TGGLAGVWA
+405 SGGLAGVWA
-414 ESNTRAAI
+414 GENTRAAI
-422 FDALRRRESFATSGT
+422 FDALKRRESFATSGT

-447 GLDEAVAEA
+447 GLEEALGGEPDA
-456 ADQVAAAYEHGV
+456 VAAAYEHGV

-473 LGGPGTRTPGAATDA
+473 LSGGQTDESPGNAGV
-488 PGSRTPGAATD
+488 S
-499 APGTRTLGAPASPP
+499 P
-513 ASGNSAPSFLIWA
+513 ASGAGAPSFLVWA

-538 QVIKGCLEDGEAQEQ
+538 QVIKGWLEDGQAMEQ

-574 NGAQVN
+574 NGALVN
-580 LDDCSI
+580 LADCSI
-586 SRDKGAVELRTT
+586 SRDKGAVELSAT

-606 GARSFYYLRVLENPT
+606 GARSFYYVRVLENPT

-627 DALSLGIEPNPDLQA
+627 DALGLGIEPNPDLPA

>member
-1 MNRAGLLALAL
+1 MTRTGLLALAL
-12 IVLACGAPAGDDASG
+12 TALACGAPAGDEATRAAG
-27 APGSGAAGA
+27 GAAAA
-36 STAPADR
+36 SVAPADR

-69 DDAYRFAKGEAIPHP
+69 DDAYRYARGEAIPHP

-110 LAALIDPSSPT
+110 LAALIDPDSPT

-127 VALFRG
+127 EDLFSGEGRG
-133 LGRDARAR
+133 ARAR

-163 RASAWQRTMES
+163 RASAWQRVIDA

-203 NVIFRGSEAPEI
+203 NVIFRGSEAPEL

-334 LTGLEMEER
+334 LTGLQMEER

-360 VSAGSYEEDNRFTSR
+360 VSAGSFEEDNRFTSR

-393 ENFWTPRQATHG
+393 ESFWTPRQATHG

-414 ESNTRAAI
+414 AGNTRAAI
-422 FDALRRRESFATSGT
+422 FDALKRRESFATSGT

-447 GLDEAVAEA
+447 GLDEAIAGA
-456 ADQVAAAYEHGV
+456 ADQVAAAYEAGV

-473 LGGPGTRTPGAATDA
+473 LGA
-488 PGSRTPGAATD
+488 
-499 APGTRTLGAPASPP
+499 
-513 ASGNSAPSFLIWA
+513 GNDGAPSFLVWA

-538 QVIKGCLEDGEAQEQ
+538 QVIKGWLEDGEAQEQ

-567 ETHRCAD
+567 ETHRCGD

-586 SRDKGAVELRTT
+586 SRDRGAVELRTT

-606 GARSFYYLRVLENPT
+606 GARSFYYVRVLENPT

-627 DALSLGIEPNPDLQA
+627 DALSLGIEPNPDLHA

>member
-1 MNRAGLLALAL
+1 MNRTGLPALAL
-12 IVLACGAPAGDDASG
+12 IALACGAPAADDASG
-27 APGSGAAGA
+27 APGSGGGAA

-69 DDAYRFAKGEAIPHP
+69 DDAYRYARGEAIPHP

-127 VALFRG
+127 EDLFSG
-133 LGRDARAR
+133 QGRDARAR

-163 RASAWQRTMES
+163 RASAWQRVIEA

-360 VSAGSYEEDNRFTSR
+360 VSAGSYEEDNRFSSR

-393 ENFWTPRQATHG
+393 ENFWTPRTATHG

-447 GLDEAVAEA
+447 GLDEAVAGA
-456 ADQVAAAYEHGV
+456 ADQVAAAYEAGV

-473 LGGPGTRTPGAATDA
+473 LEGGGDG
-488 PGSRTPGAATD
+488 
-499 APGTRTLGAPASPP
+499 
-513 ASGNSAPSFLIWA
+513 APSFLVWA

-538 QVIKGCLEDGEAQEQ
+538 QVIKGWLKDGETKEQ
-553 VYDVVCSDGLEPDP
+553 VHDVVCSDGLEPDP
-567 ETHRCAD
+567 QTHRCED

-606 GARSFYYLRVLENPT
+606 GARAFYYVRVLENPT

-627 DALSLGIEPNPDLQA
+627 DALSLGIEPNPDLHA

>member
-1 MNRAGLLALAL
+1 MTRPGLLAFAL
-12 IVLACGAPAGDDASG
+12 TALACGAPAGDEATRDAGG
-27 APGSGAAGA
+27 AGAASA
-36 STAPADR
+36 APADR

-69 DDAYRFAKGEAIPHP
+69 DDAYRYARGEAIPHP

-127 VALFRG
+127 EDLFSG
-133 LGRDARAR
+133 EGREARAR

-163 RASAWQRTMES
+163 RASAWQRVIEA

-203 NVIFRGSEAPEI
+203 NVIFRGSKAPEL

-334 LTGLEMEER
+334 LTGLQMEER

-360 VSAGSYEEDNRFTSR
+360 VSAGSFEEDNRFTSR

-414 ESNTRAAI
+414 AGNTRAAI
-422 FDALRRRESFATSGT
+422 FDALKRRESFATSGT

-447 GLDEAVAEA
+447 GLDEAIAGA
-456 ADQVAAAYEHGV
+456 ADQVAAAYEAGV

-473 LGGPGTRTPGAATDA
+473 LEA
-488 PGSRTPGAATD
+488 
-499 APGTRTLGAPASPP
+499 
-513 ASGNSAPSFLIWA
+513 GNDGAPSFLVWA

-538 QVIKGCLEDGEAQEQ
+538 QVIKGWLEDGEAQEQ
-553 VYDVVCSDGLEPDP
+553 
-567 ETHRCAD
+567 R
-574 NGAQVN
+574 
-580 LDDCSI
+580 
-586 SRDKGAVELRTT
+586 LRRRLLRR
-598 WTDPDFDP
+598 P
-606 GARSFYYLRVLENPT
+606 GARPRNAPLRRQRRPGQPGRLLDQPGQGRRRTPDHLDRPGLRPWRPFLLLRPCARESDLPLV
-621 CRWSTW
+621 
-627 DALSLGIEPNPDLQA
+627 DLGRPQPRHRAEPRPPRHPPGTGVEFADLVHAVA
-642 THQERAWS
+642 TRRRVRPLPPSRPA
-650 SPIWYTP
+650 PA